1 MEEKAI
7 KNINTKTKDLI
18 LPAVAMRGLVC
29 FPRFVMHFD
38 VAREMSVKAVEAA
51 LKNDRLVFLTAQ
63 KDVYVEEPQEKDLYN
78 IGVVAEIRQ
87 TLKTPDNVMRVLV
100 EGLYRAKIKE
110 TVNENGMFVCT
121 VKKLPDYSREKPDP
135 VDLTAIM
142 RSIKDIFETYGELV
156 PRMPKELINSIMCQ
170 NDPYKLFENIAYN
183 MNLDFQD
190 KQMLLEESNILSK
203 LGMLYANIVHEV
215 EVLEIE
221 KQIHD
226 EVRSNLDKNQRE
238 YYLREQ
244 MRVISSQL
252 GEDDSQ
258 EEAYE
263 YMDRIY
269 EMNLAPEIT
278 EKLIR
283 EADRLLKTSSSSQES
298 FVIRN
303 YLDTVLELP
312 WNTSSKTKTD
322 IKRAARILDKDHYG
336 LKRVKE
342 RILESIAAYAMAPEV
357 SGQIICLSGPPG
369 VGKTSIGKSIA
380 KALGREY
387 VRVSLGGVRDE
398 SDIRGHRKTY
408 VGAMPGRIATAIRQA
423 NTANPLILLD
433 EIDKLGQS
441 IHGDP
446 AAAMLEVLDSEQN
459 SKFRDNYLEVPL
471 DLSKVMFIATAN
483 DLSTVP
489 RPLLDR
495 MEIVE
500 VSSYTDNEKFHIAK
514 EHLIQKELEQNG
526 LKRSQLTISD
536 EAINKIIK
544 YYTKEAGVRSLDRT
558 IAKICRKAAKIIV
571 GKEKK
576 SIKVTSKNITKYLG
590 KEKFRQDEANEKNE
604 IGIVRG
610 LAWTSV
616 GGDTLQIEVN
626 TMPGKGILVLTGNL
640 GDVMKESAQIALSY
654 AKSVAKEYGV
664 DSKFFKEN
672 DIHMHIP
679 EGAVPKDGP
688 SAGITMSTAIVSA
701 IANIPVDR
709 YLAMTGEVTLRGKVL
724 PIGGLKEK
732 LLAAKDAGMKK
743 VLVPV
748 KNKTDVEEFSTEITD
763 RLKIVYVSEM
773 TEVLKQALV
782 K

>member
-1 MEEKAI
+1 MPDEMLNLPVIPLRGLTILPGTTVHFDVSRKQSIAAANEAVTTGEKLFVVTQKDPVVDAPGFDDVYKVGTVVEVKQLNKMPDRIVRVMVEAKERGIIHSYNEENSCIKGDIEIIKEPNEKITQVREIALLRELKDELALYDGINHELTPVGI
-7 KNINTKTKDLI
+7 KNIDNQESLSGTMLQIIMRIRMDFKTKQKYLEANTLLERYEVI
-18 LPAVAMRGLVC
+18 LS
-29 FPRFVMHFD
+29 FFSI
-38 VAREMSVKAVEAA
+38 ENEISQVKA
-51 LKNDRLVFLTAQ
+51 
-63 KDVYVEEPQEKDLYN
+63 
-78 IGVVAEIRQ
+78 EI
-87 TLKTPDNVMRVLV
+87 
-100 EGLYRAKIKE
+100 
-110 TVNENGMFVCT
+110 
-121 VKKLPDYSREKPDP
+121 
-135 VDLTAIM
+135 
-142 RSIKDIFETYGELV
+142 
-156 PRMPKELINSIMCQ
+156 
-170 NDPYKLFENIAYN
+170 
-183 MNLDFQD
+183 
-190 KQMLLEESNILSK
+190 
-203 LGMLYANIVHEV
+203 
-215 EVLEIE
+215 IE
-221 KQIHD
+221 KVKTNI
-226 EVRSNLDKNQRE
+226 DKNQRE
-238 YYLREQ
+238 HILREQ
-244 MRVISSQL
+244 MRVIRDEL
-252 GEDDSQ
+252 GENDATSDIDEMIEKTKKLNADD
-258 EEAYE
+258 
-263 YMDRIY
+263 
-269 EMNLAPEIT
+269 EIK
-278 EKLIR
+278 EKILKEIKR
-283 EADRLLKTSSSSQES
+283 LRMSAGNPADSNVL
-298 FVIRN
+298 RN
-303 YLDTVLELP
+303 YIETMLDMP
-312 WNTSSKTKTD
+312 WNNCTQENQNVED
-322 IKRAARILDKDHYG
+322 AQAILNRDHYG
-336 LKRVKE
+336 LTDVKE
-342 RILESIAAYAMAPEV
+342 RMLEFLSVRVLTKDKGESPIV
-357 SGQIICLSGPPG
+357 CLVGPPG
-369 VGKTSIGKSIA
+369 TGKTSIARSIA
-380 KALGREY
+380 EALNKKY
-387 VRVSLGGVRDE
+387 VRICLGGVTDE
-398 SDIRGHRKTY
+398 SEIRGHRKTY

-500 VSSYTDNEKFHIAK
+500 VSSYKKKKKFHIAK

>member
-1 MEEKAI
+1 MPDEMLNLPVIPLRGLTILPGTTVHFDVSRKQSIAAANEAVTTGEKLFVVTQKDPVVDAPGFDDVYKVGTVVEVKQLNKMPDRIVRVMVEAKERGIIHSYNEENSCIKGDIEIIKEPDEKITQVREIALLRELKDELALYDGINHELTPVGI
-7 KNINTKTKDLI
+7 KNIDNQESLSGTMLQIIMRIRMDFKTKQKYLEANTLLERYEVI
-18 LPAVAMRGLVC
+18 LS
-29 FPRFVMHFD
+29 FFSI
-38 VAREMSVKAVEAA
+38 ENEISQVKA
-51 LKNDRLVFLTAQ
+51 
-63 KDVYVEEPQEKDLYN
+63 
-78 IGVVAEIRQ
+78 EI
-87 TLKTPDNVMRVLV
+87 
-100 EGLYRAKIKE
+100 
-110 TVNENGMFVCT
+110 
-121 VKKLPDYSREKPDP
+121 
-135 VDLTAIM
+135 
-142 RSIKDIFETYGELV
+142 
-156 PRMPKELINSIMCQ
+156 
-170 NDPYKLFENIAYN
+170 
-183 MNLDFQD
+183 
-190 KQMLLEESNILSK
+190 
-203 LGMLYANIVHEV
+203 
-215 EVLEIE
+215 IE
-221 KQIHD
+221 KVKTNI
-226 EVRSNLDKNQRE
+226 DKNQRE
-238 YYLREQ
+238 HILREQ
-244 MRVISSQL
+244 MRVIRDEL
-252 GEDDSQ
+252 GENDATSDIDEMIEKTKKLNADD
-258 EEAYE
+258 
-263 YMDRIY
+263 
-269 EMNLAPEIT
+269 EIK
-278 EKLIR
+278 EKILKEIKR
-283 EADRLLKTSSSSQES
+283 LRMSAGNPADSNVL
-298 FVIRN
+298 RN
-303 YLDTVLELP
+303 YIETMLDMP
-312 WNTSSKTKTD
+312 WNNCTEENQNVEDAEK
-322 IKRAARILDKDHYG
+322 ILNRDHYG
-336 LKRVKE
+336 LTDVKE
-342 RILESIAAYAMAPEV
+342 RMLEFLSVRVLTKDKGESPIV
-357 SGQIICLSGPPG
+357 CLVGPPG
-369 VGKTSIGKSIA
+369 TGKTSIARSIA
-380 KALGREY
+380 EALNKKY
-387 VRVSLGGVRDE
+387 VRICLGGVTDE
-398 SDIRGHRKTY
+398 SEIRGHRKTY

-732 LLAAKDAGMKK
+732 LLAEKDAGMKK

>member
-1 MEEKAI
+1 MPDEMLNLPVIPLRGLTILPGTTVHFDVSRKQSIAAANEAVTTGEKLFVVTQKDPVVDAPGFDDVYKVGTVVEVKQLNKMPDRIVRVMVEAKERGIIHSYNEENSCIKGDIEINKEPNEKITQVREIALLRELKDELALYDGINHELTPVGI
-7 KNINTKTKDLI
+7 KNIDNQESLSGTMLQIIMRIRMDFKTKQKYLEANTLLERYEVI
-18 LPAVAMRGLVC
+18 LS
-29 FPRFVMHFD
+29 FFSI
-38 VAREMSVKAVEAA
+38 ENEISQVKA
-51 LKNDRLVFLTAQ
+51 
-63 KDVYVEEPQEKDLYN
+63 
-78 IGVVAEIRQ
+78 EI
-87 TLKTPDNVMRVLV
+87 
-100 EGLYRAKIKE
+100 
-110 TVNENGMFVCT
+110 
-121 VKKLPDYSREKPDP
+121 
-135 VDLTAIM
+135 
-142 RSIKDIFETYGELV
+142 
-156 PRMPKELINSIMCQ
+156 
-170 NDPYKLFENIAYN
+170 
-183 MNLDFQD
+183 
-190 KQMLLEESNILSK
+190 
-203 LGMLYANIVHEV
+203 
-215 EVLEIE
+215 IE
-221 KQIHD
+221 KVKTNI
-226 EVRSNLDKNQRE
+226 DKNQRE
-238 YYLREQ
+238 HILREQ
-244 MRVISSQL
+244 MRVIRDEL
-252 GEDDSQ
+252 GENDATSDIDEMIEKTKKLNADD
-258 EEAYE
+258 
-263 YMDRIY
+263 
-269 EMNLAPEIT
+269 EIK
-278 EKLIR
+278 EKILKEIKR
-283 EADRLLKTSSSSQES
+283 LRMSAGNPADSNVL
-298 FVIRN
+298 RN
-303 YLDTVLELP
+303 YIETMLDMP
-312 WNTSSKTKTD
+312 WNNCTQENQNVED
-322 IKRAARILDKDHYG
+322 AQAILNRDHYG
-336 LKRVKE
+336 LTDVKE
-342 RILESIAAYAMAPEV
+342 RMLEFLSVRVLTKDKGESPIV
-357 SGQIICLSGPPG
+357 CLVGPPG
-369 VGKTSIGKSIA
+369 TGKTSIARSIA
-380 KALGREY
+380 EALNKKY
-387 VRVSLGGVRDE
+387 VRICLGGVTDE
-398 SDIRGHRKTY
+398 SEIRGHRKTY

>member
-1 MEEKAI
+1 MPDEMLNLPVIPLRGLTILPGTTVHFDVSRKQSIAAANEAVTTGEKLFVVTQKDPVVDAPGFDDVYKVGTVVEVKQLNKMPDRIVRVMVEAKERGIIHSYNEENSCIKGDIEIIKEPDEKITQVREIALLRELKDELALYDGINHELTPVGI
-7 KNINTKTKDLI
+7 KNIDNQESLSGTMLQIIMRIRMDFKTKQKYLEANTLLERYEVI
-18 LPAVAMRGLVC
+18 LS
-29 FPRFVMHFD
+29 FFSI
-38 VAREMSVKAVEAA
+38 ENEISQVKA
-51 LKNDRLVFLTAQ
+51 
-63 KDVYVEEPQEKDLYN
+63 
-78 IGVVAEIRQ
+78 EI
-87 TLKTPDNVMRVLV
+87 
-100 EGLYRAKIKE
+100 
-110 TVNENGMFVCT
+110 
-121 VKKLPDYSREKPDP
+121 
-135 VDLTAIM
+135 
-142 RSIKDIFETYGELV
+142 
-156 PRMPKELINSIMCQ
+156 
-170 NDPYKLFENIAYN
+170 
-183 MNLDFQD
+183 
-190 KQMLLEESNILSK
+190 
-203 LGMLYANIVHEV
+203 
-215 EVLEIE
+215 IE
-221 KQIHD
+221 KVKTNI
-226 EVRSNLDKNQRE
+226 DKNQRE
-238 YYLREQ
+238 HILREQ
-244 MRVISSQL
+244 MRVIRDEL
-252 GEDDSQ
+252 GENDDMS
-258 EEAYE
+258 
-263 YMDRIY
+263 DID
-269 EMNLAPEIT
+269 EMIEKTKKLNADDEIK
-278 EKLIR
+278 EKILKEIKR
-283 EADRLLKTSSSSQES
+283 LRMSAGNPADSNVL
-298 FVIRN
+298 RN
-303 YLDTVLELP
+303 YIETMLDMP
-312 WNTSSKTKTD
+312 WNNCTEENQNVED
-322 IKRAARILDKDHYG
+322 AQAILNRDHYG
-336 LKRVKE
+336 LTDVKE
-342 RILESIAAYAMAPEV
+342 RMLEFLSVRVLTKDKGKSPIV
-357 SGQIICLSGPPG
+357 CLVGPPG
-369 VGKTSIGKSIA
+369 TGKTSIARSIA
-380 KALGREY
+380 EALNKKY
-387 VRVSLGGVRDE
+387 VRICLGGVTDE
-398 SDIRGHRKTY
+398 SEIRGHRKTY

-654 AKSVAKEYGV
+654 AKSVSKEYGV

>member
-1 MEEKAI
+1 MPDEMLNLPVIPLRGLTILPGTTVHFDVSRKQSIAAANEAVTTGEKLFVVTQKDPVVDAPGFDDVYKVGTVVEVKQLNKMPDRIVRVMVEAKERGIIHSYNEENSCIKGDIEIIKEPDEKITQVREIALLRALKDELALYDGINHELTPVGI
-7 KNINTKTKDLI
+7 KNIDNQESLSGTMLQIIMRIRMDFKTKQKYLEANTLLERYEVI
-18 LPAVAMRGLVC
+18 LS
-29 FPRFVMHFD
+29 FFSI
-38 VAREMSVKAVEAA
+38 ENEISQVKA
-51 LKNDRLVFLTAQ
+51 
-63 KDVYVEEPQEKDLYN
+63 
-78 IGVVAEIRQ
+78 EI
-87 TLKTPDNVMRVLV
+87 
-100 EGLYRAKIKE
+100 
-110 TVNENGMFVCT
+110 
-121 VKKLPDYSREKPDP
+121 
-135 VDLTAIM
+135 
-142 RSIKDIFETYGELV
+142 
-156 PRMPKELINSIMCQ
+156 
-170 NDPYKLFENIAYN
+170 
-183 MNLDFQD
+183 
-190 KQMLLEESNILSK
+190 
-203 LGMLYANIVHEV
+203 
-215 EVLEIE
+215 IE
-221 KQIHD
+221 KVKTNI
-226 EVRSNLDKNQRE
+226 DKNQRE
-238 YYLREQ
+238 HILREQ
-244 MRVISSQL
+244 MRVIRDEL
-252 GEDDSQ
+252 GENDDMS
-258 EEAYE
+258 
-263 YMDRIY
+263 DID
-269 EMNLAPEIT
+269 EMIEKTKKLNADDEIK
-278 EKLIR
+278 EKILKEIKR
-283 EADRLLKTSSSSQES
+283 LRMSAGNPADSNVL
-298 FVIRN
+298 RN
-303 YLDTVLELP
+303 YIETMLDMP
-312 WNTSSKTKTD
+312 WNNCTEENQNVED
-322 IKRAARILDKDHYG
+322 AQAILNRDHYG
-336 LKRVKE
+336 LTDVKE
-342 RILESIAAYAMAPEV
+342 RMLEFLSVRVLTKDKGKSPIV
-357 SGQIICLSGPPG
+357 CLVGPPG
-369 VGKTSIGKSIA
+369 TGKTSIARSIA
-380 KALGREY
+380 EALNKKY
-387 VRVSLGGVRDE
+387 VRICLGGVTDE
-398 SDIRGHRKTY
+398 SEIRGHRKTY

-471 DLSKVMFIATAN
+471 DLSKVIFIATAN

>member
-1 MEEKAI
+1 MPDEMLNLPVIPLRGLTILPGTTVHFDVSRKQSIAAANEAVTTGEKLFVVTQKDPVVDAPGFDDVYKVGTVVEVKQLNKMPDRIVRVMVEAKERGIIHSYNEENSCIKGDIEIIKEPDEKITQVREIALLRELKDELALYDGINHELTPVGI
-7 KNINTKTKDLI
+7 KNIDNQESLSGTMLQIIMRIRMDFKTKQKYLEANTLLERYEVI
-18 LPAVAMRGLVC
+18 LS
-29 FPRFVMHFD
+29 FFSI
-38 VAREMSVKAVEAA
+38 ENEISQVKA
-51 LKNDRLVFLTAQ
+51 
-63 KDVYVEEPQEKDLYN
+63 
-78 IGVVAEIRQ
+78 EI
-87 TLKTPDNVMRVLV
+87 
-100 EGLYRAKIKE
+100 
-110 TVNENGMFVCT
+110 
-121 VKKLPDYSREKPDP
+121 
-135 VDLTAIM
+135 
-142 RSIKDIFETYGELV
+142 
-156 PRMPKELINSIMCQ
+156 
-170 NDPYKLFENIAYN
+170 
-183 MNLDFQD
+183 
-190 KQMLLEESNILSK
+190 
-203 LGMLYANIVHEV
+203 
-215 EVLEIE
+215 IE
-221 KQIHD
+221 KVKTNI
-226 EVRSNLDKNQRE
+226 DKNQRE
-238 YYLREQ
+238 HILREQ
-244 MRVISSQL
+244 MRVIRDEL
-252 GEDDSQ
+252 GENDATSDIDEMIEKTKKLNADD
-258 EEAYE
+258 
-263 YMDRIY
+263 
-269 EMNLAPEIT
+269 EIK
-278 EKLIR
+278 EKILKEIKR
-283 EADRLLKTSSSSQES
+283 LRMSAGNPADSNVL
-298 FVIRN
+298 RN
-303 YLDTVLELP
+303 YIETMLDMP
-312 WNTSSKTKTD
+312 WNNCTQENQNVVDAEK
-322 IKRAARILDKDHYG
+322 ILNRDHYG
-336 LKRVKE
+336 LTDVKE
-342 RILESIAAYAMAPEV
+342 RMLEFLSVRVLTKDKGESPIV
-357 SGQIICLSGPPG
+357 CLVGPPG
-369 VGKTSIGKSIA
+369 TGKTSIARSIA
-380 KALGREY
+380 EALNKKY
-387 VRVSLGGVRDE
+387 VRICLGGVTDE
-398 SDIRGHRKTY
+398 SEIRGHRKTY

-590 KEKFRQDEANEKNE
+590 KEKFRQDEANERNE

-709 YLAMTGEVTLRGKVL
+709 FLAMTGEVTLRGKVL

>member
-1 MEEKAI
+1 MPDEMLNLPVIPLRGLTILPGTTVHFDVSRKQSIAAANEAVTTGEKLFVVTQKDPVVDAPGFDDVYKVGTVVEVKQLNKMPDRIVRVMVEAKERGIIHSYNEENSCIKGDIEIIKEPDEKITQVREIALLRELKDELALYDGINHELTPVGI
-7 KNINTKTKDLI
+7 KNIDNQESLSGTMLQIIMRIRMDFKTKQKYLEANTLLERYEVI
-18 LPAVAMRGLVC
+18 LS
-29 FPRFVMHFD
+29 FFSI
-38 VAREMSVKAVEAA
+38 ENEISQVKA
-51 LKNDRLVFLTAQ
+51 
-63 KDVYVEEPQEKDLYN
+63 
-78 IGVVAEIRQ
+78 EI
-87 TLKTPDNVMRVLV
+87 
-100 EGLYRAKIKE
+100 
-110 TVNENGMFVCT
+110 
-121 VKKLPDYSREKPDP
+121 
-135 VDLTAIM
+135 
-142 RSIKDIFETYGELV
+142 
-156 PRMPKELINSIMCQ
+156 
-170 NDPYKLFENIAYN
+170 
-183 MNLDFQD
+183 
-190 KQMLLEESNILSK
+190 
-203 LGMLYANIVHEV
+203 
-215 EVLEIE
+215 IE
-221 KQIHD
+221 KVKTNI
-226 EVRSNLDKNQRE
+226 DKNQRE
-238 YYLREQ
+238 HILREQ
-244 MRVISSQL
+244 MRVIRDEL
-252 GEDDSQ
+252 GENDATSDIDEMIEKTKKLNADD
-258 EEAYE
+258 
-263 YMDRIY
+263 
-269 EMNLAPEIT
+269 EIK
-278 EKLIR
+278 EKILKEIKR
-283 EADRLLKTSSSSQES
+283 LRMSAGNPADSNVL
-298 FVIRN
+298 RN
-303 YLDTVLELP
+303 YIETMLDMP
-312 WNTSSKTKTD
+312 WNNCTQENQNVVDAEK
-322 IKRAARILDKDHYG
+322 ILNRDHYG
-336 LKRVKE
+336 LTDVKE
-342 RILESIAAYAMAPEV
+342 RMLEFLSVRVLTKDKGESPIV
-357 SGQIICLSGPPG
+357 CLVGPPG
-369 VGKTSIGKSIA
+369 TGKTSIARSIA
-380 KALGREY
+380 EALNKKY
-387 VRVSLGGVRDE
+387 VRICLGGVTDE
-398 SDIRGHRKTY
+398 SEIRGHRKTY

-590 KEKFRQDEANEKNE
+590 KEKFRQDEANERNE

-664 DSKFFKEN
+664 DSKFFKDN

>member
-1 MEEKAI
+1 MPDEMLNLPVIPLRGLTILPGTTVHFDVSRKQSIAAANEAVTTGEKLFVVTQKDPVVDAPGFDDVYKVGTVVEVKQLNKMPDRIVRVMVEAKERGIIHSYNEEKSCIKGDIEIIKEPDEKITQVREIALLRELKDELALYDGINHELTPVGI
-7 KNINTKTKDLI
+7 KNIDNQESLSGTMLQIIMRIRMDFKTKQKYLEANTLLERYEVI
-18 LPAVAMRGLVC
+18 LS
-29 FPRFVMHFD
+29 FFSI
-38 VAREMSVKAVEAA
+38 ENEISQVKA
-51 LKNDRLVFLTAQ
+51 
-63 KDVYVEEPQEKDLYN
+63 
-78 IGVVAEIRQ
+78 EI
-87 TLKTPDNVMRVLV
+87 
-100 EGLYRAKIKE
+100 
-110 TVNENGMFVCT
+110 
-121 VKKLPDYSREKPDP
+121 
-135 VDLTAIM
+135 
-142 RSIKDIFETYGELV
+142 
-156 PRMPKELINSIMCQ
+156 
-170 NDPYKLFENIAYN
+170 
-183 MNLDFQD
+183 
-190 KQMLLEESNILSK
+190 
-203 LGMLYANIVHEV
+203 
-215 EVLEIE
+215 IE
-221 KQIHD
+221 KVKTNI
-226 EVRSNLDKNQRE
+226 DKNQRE
-238 YYLREQ
+238 HILREQ
-244 MRVISSQL
+244 MRVIRDEL
-252 GEDDSQ
+252 GENDATSDIDEMIEKTKKLNADD
-258 EEAYE
+258 
-263 YMDRIY
+263 
-269 EMNLAPEIT
+269 EIK
-278 EKLIR
+278 EKILKEIKR
-283 EADRLLKTSSSSQES
+283 LRMSAGNPADSNVL
-298 FVIRN
+298 RN
-303 YLDTVLELP
+303 YIETMLDMP
-312 WNTSSKTKTD
+312 WNNCTEENQNVEDAEK
-322 IKRAARILDKDHYG
+322 ILNRDHYG
-336 LKRVKE
+336 LTDVKE
-342 RILESIAAYAMAPEV
+342 RMLEFLSVRVLTKDKGESPIV
-357 SGQIICLSGPPG
+357 CLVGSPG
-369 VGKTSIGKSIA
+369 TGKTSIARSIA
-380 KALGREY
+380 EALNKKY
-387 VRVSLGGVRDE
+387 VRICLGGVTDE
-398 SDIRGHRKTY
+398 SEIRGHRKTY

-654 AKSVAKEYGV
+654 AKSVAEEYGV
-664 DSKFFKEN
+664 ESKFFKEN

>member
-1 MEEKAI
+1 MPDEMLNLPVIPLRGLTILPGTTVHFDVSRKQSIAAANEAVTTGEKLFVVTQKDPVVDALGFDDVYKVGTVVEVKQLNKMPDRIVRVMVEAKERGIIHSYNEENSCIKGDIEIIKEPDEKITQVREIALLRELKDELALYDGINHELTPVGI
-7 KNINTKTKDLI
+7 KNIDNQESLSGTMLQIIMRIRMDFKTKQKYLEANTLLERYEVI
-18 LPAVAMRGLVC
+18 LS
-29 FPRFVMHFD
+29 FFSI
-38 VAREMSVKAVEAA
+38 ENEISQVKA
-51 LKNDRLVFLTAQ
+51 
-63 KDVYVEEPQEKDLYN
+63 
-78 IGVVAEIRQ
+78 EI
-87 TLKTPDNVMRVLV
+87 
-100 EGLYRAKIKE
+100 
-110 TVNENGMFVCT
+110 
-121 VKKLPDYSREKPDP
+121 
-135 VDLTAIM
+135 
-142 RSIKDIFETYGELV
+142 
-156 PRMPKELINSIMCQ
+156 
-170 NDPYKLFENIAYN
+170 
-183 MNLDFQD
+183 
-190 KQMLLEESNILSK
+190 
-203 LGMLYANIVHEV
+203 
-215 EVLEIE
+215 IE
-221 KQIHD
+221 KVKTNI
-226 EVRSNLDKNQRE
+226 DKNQRE
-238 YYLREQ
+238 HILREQ
-244 MRVISSQL
+244 MRVIRDEL
-252 GEDDSQ
+252 GENDATSDIDEMIEKTKKLNADD
-258 EEAYE
+258 
-263 YMDRIY
+263 
-269 EMNLAPEIT
+269 EIK
-278 EKLIR
+278 EKILKEIKR
-283 EADRLLKTSSSSQES
+283 LRMSAGNPADSNVL
-298 FVIRN
+298 RN
-303 YLDTVLELP
+303 YIETMLDMP
-312 WNTSSKTKTD
+312 WNNCTEENQNVEDAEK
-322 IKRAARILDKDHYG
+322 ILNRDHYG
-336 LKRVKE
+336 LTDVKE
-342 RILESIAAYAMAPEV
+342 RMLEFLSVRVLTKDKGESPIV
-357 SGQIICLSGPPG
+357 CLVGPPG
-369 VGKTSIGKSIA
+369 TGKTSIARSIA
-380 KALGREY
+380 EALNKKY
-387 VRVSLGGVRDE
+387 VRICLGGVTDE
-398 SDIRGHRKTY
+398 SEIRGHRKTY

>member
-1 MEEKAI
+1 MPDEMLNLPVIPLRGLTILPGTTVHFDVSRKQSIAAANEAVTTGEKLFVVTQKDPVVDAPGFDDVYKVGTVVEVKQLNKMPDRIVRVMVEAKERGIIHSYNEENSCIKGDIEIIKEPNEKIIQVREIALLRELKDELALYDGINHELTPVGI
-7 KNINTKTKDLI
+7 KNIDNQESLSGTMLQIIMRIRMDFKTKQKYLEANTLLERYEVI
-18 LPAVAMRGLVC
+18 LS
-29 FPRFVMHFD
+29 FFSI
-38 VAREMSVKAVEAA
+38 ENEISQVKA
-51 LKNDRLVFLTAQ
+51 
-63 KDVYVEEPQEKDLYN
+63 
-78 IGVVAEIRQ
+78 EI
-87 TLKTPDNVMRVLV
+87 
-100 EGLYRAKIKE
+100 
-110 TVNENGMFVCT
+110 
-121 VKKLPDYSREKPDP
+121 
-135 VDLTAIM
+135 
-142 RSIKDIFETYGELV
+142 
-156 PRMPKELINSIMCQ
+156 
-170 NDPYKLFENIAYN
+170 
-183 MNLDFQD
+183 
-190 KQMLLEESNILSK
+190 
-203 LGMLYANIVHEV
+203 
-215 EVLEIE
+215 IE
-221 KQIHD
+221 KVKTNI
-226 EVRSNLDKNQRE
+226 DKNQRE
-238 YYLREQ
+238 HILREQ
-244 MRVISSQL
+244 MRVIRDEL
-252 GEDDSQ
+252 GENDATSDIDEMIEKTKKLNADD
-258 EEAYE
+258 
-263 YMDRIY
+263 
-269 EMNLAPEIT
+269 EIK
-278 EKLIR
+278 EKILKEIKR
-283 EADRLLKTSSSSQES
+283 LRMSAGNPADSNVL
-298 FVIRN
+298 RN
-303 YLDTVLELP
+303 YIETMLDMP
-312 WNTSSKTKTD
+312 WNNCTQENQNVEDAEK
-322 IKRAARILDKDHYG
+322 ILNRDHYG
-336 LKRVKE
+336 LTDVKE
-342 RILESIAAYAMAPEV
+342 RMLEFLSVRVLTKDKGESPIV
-357 SGQIICLSGPPG
+357 CLVGPPG
-369 VGKTSIGKSIA
+369 TGKTSIARSIA
-380 KALGREY
+380 EALNKKY
-387 VRVSLGGVRDE
+387 VRICLGGVTDE
-398 SDIRGHRKTY
+398 SEIRGHRKTY

>member
-1 MEEKAI
+1 MPDEMLNLPVIPLRGLTILPGTTVHFDVSRKQSIAAANEAVTTGEKLFVVTQKDPVVDAPGFDDVYKVGTVVEVKQLNKMPDRIVRVMVEAKERGIIHSYNEENSCIKGDIEIIKEPDEKITQVREIALLRELKDELALYDGINHELTPVGI
-7 KNINTKTKDLI
+7 KNIDNQESLSGTMLQIIMRIRMDFKTKQKYLEANTLLERYEVI
-18 LPAVAMRGLVC
+18 LS
-29 FPRFVMHFD
+29 FFSI
-38 VAREMSVKAVEAA
+38 ENEISQVKA
-51 LKNDRLVFLTAQ
+51 
-63 KDVYVEEPQEKDLYN
+63 
-78 IGVVAEIRQ
+78 EI
-87 TLKTPDNVMRVLV
+87 
-100 EGLYRAKIKE
+100 
-110 TVNENGMFVCT
+110 
-121 VKKLPDYSREKPDP
+121 
-135 VDLTAIM
+135 
-142 RSIKDIFETYGELV
+142 
-156 PRMPKELINSIMCQ
+156 
-170 NDPYKLFENIAYN
+170 
-183 MNLDFQD
+183 
-190 KQMLLEESNILSK
+190 
-203 LGMLYANIVHEV
+203 
-215 EVLEIE
+215 IE
-221 KQIHD
+221 KVKTNI
-226 EVRSNLDKNQRE
+226 DKNQRE
-238 YYLREQ
+238 HILREQ
-244 MRVISSQL
+244 MRVIRDEL
-252 GEDDSQ
+252 GENDATSDIDEMIEKTKKLNADD
-258 EEAYE
+258 
-263 YMDRIY
+263 
-269 EMNLAPEIT
+269 EIK
-278 EKLIR
+278 EKILKEIKR
-283 EADRLLKTSSSSQES
+283 LRMSAGNPADSNVL
-298 FVIRN
+298 RN
-303 YLDTVLELP
+303 YIETMLDMP
-312 WNTSSKTKTD
+312 WNNCTEENQKD
-322 IKRAARILDKDHYG
+322 EDAQAILNRDHYG
-336 LKRVKE
+336 LTDVKE
-342 RILESIAAYAMAPEV
+342 RMLEFLSVRVLTKDKGESPIV
-357 SGQIICLSGPPG
+357 CLVGPPG
-369 VGKTSIGKSIA
+369 TGKTSIARSIA
-380 KALGREY
+380 EALNKKY
-387 VRVSLGGVRDE
+387 VRICLGGVTDE
-398 SDIRGHRKTY
+398 SEIRGHRKTY

>member
-1 MEEKAI
+1 MPDEMLNLPVIPLRGLTILPGTTVHFDVSRKQSIAAANEAVTTDEKLFVVTQKDPVVDTPGFDDIYKVGTVVEVKQLNKMPDRIVRVMVEAKERGIIHSYKEENSYIKGDIEIIDEPDEKITQVREIALLRELKDELALYDGINHELTPVGI
-7 KNINTKTKDLI
+7 KNIDNQESLSGAMLQIIMRIRMDFKNKQKYLEADTLLERYKVI
-18 LPAVAMRGLVC
+18 LSFLRI
-29 FPRFVMHFD
+29 
-38 VAREMSVKAVEAA
+38 ENEISQVKAEII
-51 LKNDRLVFLTAQ
+51 
-63 KDVYVEEPQEKDLYN
+63 EK
-78 IGVVAEIRQ
+78 
-87 TLKTPDNVMRVLV
+87 
-100 EGLYRAKIKE
+100 
-110 TVNENGMFVCT
+110 
-121 VKKLPDYSREKPDP
+121 VK
-135 VDLTAIM
+135 
-142 RSIKDIFETYGELV
+142 
-156 PRMPKELINSIMCQ
+156 
-170 NDPYKLFENIAYN
+170 
-183 MNLDFQD
+183 
-190 KQMLLEESNILSK
+190 
-203 LGMLYANIVHEV
+203 ANI
-215 EVLEIE
+215 
-221 KQIHD
+221 
-226 EVRSNLDKNQRE
+226 DKNQRE
-238 YYLREQ
+238 HILREQ
-244 MRVISSQL
+244 MKVIRDEL
-252 GEDDSQ
+252 GENDALSDIDEMVEKTKKLNADD
-258 EEAYE
+258 
-263 YMDRIY
+263 
-269 EMNLAPEIT
+269 EIKNKILK
-278 EKLIR
+278 EIKRLR
-283 EADRLLKTSSSSQES
+283 MSAGNPADSNVL
-298 FVIRN
+298 RN
-303 YLDTVLELP
+303 YIETMLDMP
-312 WNTSSKTKTD
+312 WNNSTQENQNVED
-322 IKRAARILDKDHYG
+322 AERILNRDHYG
-336 LKRVKE
+336 LADVKE
-342 RILESIAAYAMAPEV
+342 RMLEFLSVRVLTKDKGESPIV
-357 SGQIICLSGPPG
+357 CLVGPPG
-369 VGKTSIGKSIA
+369 TGKTSIARSIA
-380 KALGREY
+380 EALNKKYIRIC
-387 VRVSLGGVRDE
+387 LGGVTDE
-398 SDIRGHRKTY
+398 SEIRGHRKTY

-423 NTANPLILLD
+423 KTANPLILLD

-526 LKRSQLTISD
+526 LKKSQLTISD

-626 TMPGKGILVLTGNL
+626 TMPGKGTLVLTGNL

-654 AKSVAKEYGV
+654 AKSVAEEYGV
-664 DSKFFKEN
+664 ESKFFKEN

-701 IANIPVDR
+701 MANVPVDR

-748 KNKTDVEEFSTEITD
+748 KNKSDVEDFSNEITEG
-763 RLKIVYVSEM
+763 LKIIYVSEM
-773 TEVLKQALV
+773 TEVLEQALV

>member
-1 MEEKAI
+1 MPDEMLNLPVIPLRGLTILPGTTVHFDVSRKQSIAAANEAVTTGEKLFVVTQKDPVVDAPGFDDVYKVGTVVEVKQLNKMPDRIVRVMVEAKERGIIHSYNEENSCIKGDIEIIKEPDEKITQVREIALLRELKDELALYDGINHELTPVGI
-7 KNINTKTKDLI
+7 KNIDNQESLSGTMLQIIMRIRMDFKTKQKYLEANTLLERYEVI
-18 LPAVAMRGLVC
+18 LS
-29 FPRFVMHFD
+29 FFSI
-38 VAREMSVKAVEAA
+38 ENEISQVKA
-51 LKNDRLVFLTAQ
+51 
-63 KDVYVEEPQEKDLYN
+63 
-78 IGVVAEIRQ
+78 EI
-87 TLKTPDNVMRVLV
+87 
-100 EGLYRAKIKE
+100 
-110 TVNENGMFVCT
+110 
-121 VKKLPDYSREKPDP
+121 
-135 VDLTAIM
+135 
-142 RSIKDIFETYGELV
+142 
-156 PRMPKELINSIMCQ
+156 
-170 NDPYKLFENIAYN
+170 
-183 MNLDFQD
+183 
-190 KQMLLEESNILSK
+190 
-203 LGMLYANIVHEV
+203 
-215 EVLEIE
+215 IE
-221 KQIHD
+221 KVKTNI
-226 EVRSNLDKNQRE
+226 DKNQRE
-238 YYLREQ
+238 HILREQ
-244 MRVISSQL
+244 MRVIRDEL
-252 GEDDSQ
+252 GENDATSDIDEMIEKTKKLNADD
-258 EEAYE
+258 
-263 YMDRIY
+263 
-269 EMNLAPEIT
+269 EIK
-278 EKLIR
+278 EKILKEIKR
-283 EADRLLKTSSSSQES
+283 LRMSAGNPADSNVL
-298 FVIRN
+298 RN
-303 YLDTVLELP
+303 YIETMLDMP
-312 WNTSSKTKTD
+312 WNNCTEENQNVEDAEK
-322 IKRAARILDKDHYG
+322 ILNRDHYG
-336 LKRVKE
+336 LTDVKE
-342 RILESIAAYAMAPEV
+342 RMLEFLSVRVLTKDKGESPIV
-357 SGQIICLSGPPG
+357 CLVGPPG
-369 VGKTSIGKSIA
+369 TGKTSIARSIA
-380 KALGREY
+380 EALNKKY
-387 VRVSLGGVRDE
+387 VRICLGGVTDE
-398 SDIRGHRKTY
+398 SEIRGHRKTY

-626 TMPGKGILVLTGNL
+626 TRPGKGILVLTGNL

>member
-1 MEEKAI
+1 MPDEMLNLPVIPLRGLTILPGTTVHFDVSRKQSIAAANEAVTTGEKLFVVTQKDPVVDAPGFDDVYKVGTVVEVKQLNKMPDRIVRVMVEAKERGIIHSYNEENSCIKGDIEIIKEQNEKITQVREIALLRELKDELALYDGINHELTPVGI
-7 KNINTKTKDLI
+7 KNIDNQESLSGTMLQIIMRIRMDFKTKQKYLEANTLLERYEVI
-18 LPAVAMRGLVC
+18 LS
-29 FPRFVMHFD
+29 FFSI
-38 VAREMSVKAVEAA
+38 ENEISQVKA
-51 LKNDRLVFLTAQ
+51 
-63 KDVYVEEPQEKDLYN
+63 
-78 IGVVAEIRQ
+78 EI
-87 TLKTPDNVMRVLV
+87 
-100 EGLYRAKIKE
+100 
-110 TVNENGMFVCT
+110 
-121 VKKLPDYSREKPDP
+121 
-135 VDLTAIM
+135 
-142 RSIKDIFETYGELV
+142 
-156 PRMPKELINSIMCQ
+156 
-170 NDPYKLFENIAYN
+170 
-183 MNLDFQD
+183 
-190 KQMLLEESNILSK
+190 
-203 LGMLYANIVHEV
+203 
-215 EVLEIE
+215 IE
-221 KQIHD
+221 KVKTNI
-226 EVRSNLDKNQRE
+226 DKNQRE
-238 YYLREQ
+238 HILREQ
-244 MRVISSQL
+244 MRVIRDEL
-252 GEDDSQ
+252 GENDATSDIDEMIEKTKKLNADD
-258 EEAYE
+258 
-263 YMDRIY
+263 
-269 EMNLAPEIT
+269 EIK
-278 EKLIR
+278 EKILKEIKR
-283 EADRLLKTSSSSQES
+283 LRMSAGNPADSNVL
-298 FVIRN
+298 RN
-303 YLDTVLELP
+303 YIETMLDMP
-312 WNTSSKTKTD
+312 WNNCTQENQKVED
-322 IKRAARILDKDHYG
+322 AQAILNRDHYG
-336 LKRVKE
+336 LTDVKE
-342 RILESIAAYAMAPEV
+342 RMLEFLSVRVLTKDKGESPIV
-357 SGQIICLSGPPG
+357 CLVGPPG
-369 VGKTSIGKSIA
+369 TGKTSIARSIA
-380 KALGREY
+380 EALNKKY
-387 VRVSLGGVRDE
+387 VRICLGGVTDE
-398 SDIRGHRKTY
+398 SEIRGHRKTY

>member
-1 MEEKAI
+1 MPDEMLNLPVIPLRGLTILPGTTVHFDVSRKQSIAAANEAVTTGEKLFVVTQKDPVVDAPGFDDVYKVGTVVEVKQLNKMPDRIVRVMVEAKERGIIHSYNEENSCIKGDIEIIKEPDEKITQVREIALLRELKDELALYDGINHELTPVGI
-7 KNINTKTKDLI
+7 KNIDNQESLSGTMLQIIMRIRMDFKTKQKYLEANTLLERYEVI
-18 LPAVAMRGLVC
+18 LS
-29 FPRFVMHFD
+29 FFSI
-38 VAREMSVKAVEAA
+38 ENEISQVKA
-51 LKNDRLVFLTAQ
+51 
-63 KDVYVEEPQEKDLYN
+63 
-78 IGVVAEIRQ
+78 EI
-87 TLKTPDNVMRVLV
+87 
-100 EGLYRAKIKE
+100 
-110 TVNENGMFVCT
+110 
-121 VKKLPDYSREKPDP
+121 
-135 VDLTAIM
+135 
-142 RSIKDIFETYGELV
+142 
-156 PRMPKELINSIMCQ
+156 
-170 NDPYKLFENIAYN
+170 
-183 MNLDFQD
+183 
-190 KQMLLEESNILSK
+190 
-203 LGMLYANIVHEV
+203 
-215 EVLEIE
+215 IE
-221 KQIHD
+221 KVKTNI
-226 EVRSNLDKNQRE
+226 DKNQRE
-238 YYLREQ
+238 HILREQ
-244 MRVISSQL
+244 MRVIRDEL
-252 GEDDSQ
+252 GENDATSDIDEMIEKTKKLNADD
-258 EEAYE
+258 
-263 YMDRIY
+263 
-269 EMNLAPEIT
+269 EIK
-278 EKLIR
+278 EKILKEIKGLR
-283 EADRLLKTSSSSQES
+283 MSAGNPADSNVL
-298 FVIRN
+298 RN
-303 YLDTVLELP
+303 YIETMLDMP
-312 WNTSSKTKTD
+312 WNNCTEENQKVED
-322 IKRAARILDKDHYG
+322 AQAILNRDHYG
-336 LKRVKE
+336 LTDVKE
-342 RILESIAAYAMAPEV
+342 RMLEFLSVRVLTKDKGESPIV
-357 SGQIICLSGPPG
+357 CLVGPPG
-369 VGKTSIGKSIA
+369 TGKTSIARSIA
-380 KALGREY
+380 EALNKKY
-387 VRVSLGGVRDE
+387 VRICLGGVTDE
-398 SDIRGHRKTY
+398 SEIRGHRKTY

-433 EIDKLGQS
+433 EIGKLGQS

>member
-1 MEEKAI
+1 MPDEMLNLPVIPLRGLTILPGTTVHFDVSRKQSIAAANEAVTTGEKLFVVTQKDPVVDAPGFDDVYKVGTVVEVKQLNKMPDRIVRVMVEAKERGIIHSYNEENSCIKGDIEIIKEPDEKITQVREIALLRELKDELALYDGINHELTPVGI
-7 KNINTKTKDLI
+7 KNIDNQESLSGTMLQIIMRIRMDFKTKQKYLEANTLLERYEVI
-18 LPAVAMRGLVC
+18 LS
-29 FPRFVMHFD
+29 FFSI
-38 VAREMSVKAVEAA
+38 ENEISQVKA
-51 LKNDRLVFLTAQ
+51 
-63 KDVYVEEPQEKDLYN
+63 
-78 IGVVAEIRQ
+78 EI
-87 TLKTPDNVMRVLV
+87 
-100 EGLYRAKIKE
+100 
-110 TVNENGMFVCT
+110 
-121 VKKLPDYSREKPDP
+121 
-135 VDLTAIM
+135 
-142 RSIKDIFETYGELV
+142 
-156 PRMPKELINSIMCQ
+156 
-170 NDPYKLFENIAYN
+170 
-183 MNLDFQD
+183 
-190 KQMLLEESNILSK
+190 
-203 LGMLYANIVHEV
+203 
-215 EVLEIE
+215 IE
-221 KQIHD
+221 KVKTNI
-226 EVRSNLDKNQRE
+226 DKNQRE
-238 YYLREQ
+238 HILREQ
-244 MRVISSQL
+244 MRVIRDEL
-252 GEDDSQ
+252 GENDATSDIDEMIEKTKKLNADD
-258 EEAYE
+258 
-263 YMDRIY
+263 
-269 EMNLAPEIT
+269 EIK
-278 EKLIR
+278 EKILKEIKR
-283 EADRLLKTSSSSQES
+283 LRMSAGNPADSNVL
-298 FVIRN
+298 RN
-303 YLDTVLELP
+303 YIETMLDMP
-312 WNTSSKTKTD
+312 WNNCTQENQNVVDAEK
-322 IKRAARILDKDHYG
+322 ILNRDHYG
-336 LKRVKE
+336 LTDVKE
-342 RILESIAAYAMAPEV
+342 RMLEFLSVRVLTKDKGESPIV
-357 SGQIICLSGPPG
+357 CLVGPPG
-369 VGKTSIGKSIA
+369 TGKTSIARSIA
-380 KALGREY
+380 EALNKKY
-387 VRVSLGGVRDE
+387 VRICLGGVTDE
-398 SDIRGHRKTY
+398 SEIRGHRKTY

-590 KEKFRQDEANEKNE
+590 KEQFRQDAANERNE

>member
-1 MEEKAI
+1 MPDEMLNLPVIPLRGLTILPGTTVHFDVSRKQSIAAANEAVTTGEKLFVVSQKDPVVDAPGFDDVYKVGTVVEVKQLNKMPDRIVRVMVEAKERGIIHSYNEENSCIKGDIEIIKEPDEKITQVREIALLRELKDELALYDGINHELTPVGI
-7 KNINTKTKDLI
+7 KNIDNQESLSGTMLQIIMRIRMDFKTKQKYLEANTLLERYEVI
-18 LPAVAMRGLVC
+18 LS
-29 FPRFVMHFD
+29 FFSI
-38 VAREMSVKAVEAA
+38 ENEISQVKA
-51 LKNDRLVFLTAQ
+51 
-63 KDVYVEEPQEKDLYN
+63 
-78 IGVVAEIRQ
+78 EI
-87 TLKTPDNVMRVLV
+87 
-100 EGLYRAKIKE
+100 
-110 TVNENGMFVCT
+110 
-121 VKKLPDYSREKPDP
+121 
-135 VDLTAIM
+135 
-142 RSIKDIFETYGELV
+142 
-156 PRMPKELINSIMCQ
+156 
-170 NDPYKLFENIAYN
+170 
-183 MNLDFQD
+183 
-190 KQMLLEESNILSK
+190 
-203 LGMLYANIVHEV
+203 
-215 EVLEIE
+215 IE
-221 KQIHD
+221 KVKTNI
-226 EVRSNLDKNQRE
+226 DKNQRE
-238 YYLREQ
+238 HILREQ
-244 MRVISSQL
+244 MRVIRDEL
-252 GEDDSQ
+252 GENDATSDIDEMIEKTKKLNADD
-258 EEAYE
+258 
-263 YMDRIY
+263 
-269 EMNLAPEIT
+269 EIK
-278 EKLIR
+278 EKILKEIKR
-283 EADRLLKTSSSSQES
+283 LRMSAGNPADSNVL
-298 FVIRN
+298 RN
-303 YLDTVLELP
+303 YIETMLDMP
-312 WNTSSKTKTD
+312 WNNCTEENQNVEDAEK
-322 IKRAARILDKDHYG
+322 ILNRDHYG
-336 LKRVKE
+336 LTDVKE
-342 RILESIAAYAMAPEV
+342 RMLEFLSVRVLTKDKGESPIV
-357 SGQIICLSGPPG
+357 CLVGPPG
-369 VGKTSIGKSIA
+369 TGKTSIAHSIA
-380 KALGREY
+380 EALNKKY
-387 VRVSLGGVRDE
+387 VRICLGGVTDE
-398 SDIRGHRKTY
+398 SEIRGHRKTY

>member
-1 MEEKAI
+1 MPDEMLNLPVIPLRGLTILPGTTVHFDVSRKQSIAAANEAVTTGEKLFVVTQKDPVVDTPGFDDVYKVGTVVEVKQLNKMPDRIVRVMVEAKERGIIHSYNEENSCIKGDIEIIKEPDEKITQVREIALLRELKDELALYDGINHELTPVGI
-7 KNINTKTKDLI
+7 KNIDNQESLSGTMLQIIMRIRMDFKTKQKYLEANTLLERYEVI
-18 LPAVAMRGLVC
+18 LSFFRI
-29 FPRFVMHFD
+29 
-38 VAREMSVKAVEAA
+38 ENEISQVKAEII
-51 LKNDRLVFLTAQ
+51 
-63 KDVYVEEPQEKDLYN
+63 EK
-78 IGVVAEIRQ
+78 
-87 TLKTPDNVMRVLV
+87 
-100 EGLYRAKIKE
+100 
-110 TVNENGMFVCT
+110 
-121 VKKLPDYSREKPDP
+121 VK
-135 VDLTAIM
+135 
-142 RSIKDIFETYGELV
+142 
-156 PRMPKELINSIMCQ
+156 
-170 NDPYKLFENIAYN
+170 
-183 MNLDFQD
+183 
-190 KQMLLEESNILSK
+190 
-203 LGMLYANIVHEV
+203 ANI
-215 EVLEIE
+215 
-221 KQIHD
+221 
-226 EVRSNLDKNQRE
+226 DKNQRE
-238 YYLREQ
+238 HILREQ
-244 MRVISSQL
+244 MRVIRDEL
-252 GEDDSQ
+252 GENDAMSDIDEMVEKTKKLNADD
-258 EEAYE
+258 
-263 YMDRIY
+263 
-269 EMNLAPEIT
+269 EIK
-278 EKLIR
+278 EKILKEIKR
-283 EADRLLKTSSSSQES
+283 LRMSAGNPADSNVL
-298 FVIRN
+298 RN
-303 YLDTVLELP
+303 YIETMLDMP
-312 WNTSSKTKTD
+312 WNNCTEENQNVED
-322 IKRAARILDKDHYG
+322 AQAILNRDHYG
-336 LKRVKE
+336 LTDVKE
-342 RILESIAAYAMAPEV
+342 RMLEFLSVRVLTKDKGESPIV
-357 SGQIICLSGPPG
+357 CLVGPPG
-369 VGKTSIGKSIA
+369 TGKTSIARSIA
-380 KALGREY
+380 EALNKKY
-387 VRVSLGGVRDE
+387 VRICLGGVTDE
-398 SDIRGHRKTY
+398 SEIRGHRKTY

-526 LKRSQLTISD
+526 LKRSQFTISD

-732 LLAAKDAGMKK
+732 LLAAKETGMKK

-748 KNKTDVEEFSTEITD
+748 KNKTDVEEFSTEITEG
-763 RLKIVYVSEM
+763 LKIIYVSEM

>member
-1 MEEKAI
+1 MPDEMLNLPVIPLRGLTILPGTTVHFDVSRKQSIAAANEAVTTGEKLFVVTQKDPVVDTPGFDDVYKVGTVVEVKQLNKMPDRIVRVMVEAKERGIIHSYNEENSCIKGDIEIIKEPDEKITQVREIALLRELKDELALYDGINHELTPVGI
-7 KNINTKTKDLI
+7 KNIDNQESLSGTMLQIIMRIRMDFKTKQKYLEANTLLERYEVI
-18 LPAVAMRGLVC
+18 LSFFRI
-29 FPRFVMHFD
+29 
-38 VAREMSVKAVEAA
+38 ENEISQVKAEII
-51 LKNDRLVFLTAQ
+51 
-63 KDVYVEEPQEKDLYN
+63 EK
-78 IGVVAEIRQ
+78 
-87 TLKTPDNVMRVLV
+87 
-100 EGLYRAKIKE
+100 
-110 TVNENGMFVCT
+110 
-121 VKKLPDYSREKPDP
+121 VK
-135 VDLTAIM
+135 
-142 RSIKDIFETYGELV
+142 
-156 PRMPKELINSIMCQ
+156 
-170 NDPYKLFENIAYN
+170 
-183 MNLDFQD
+183 
-190 KQMLLEESNILSK
+190 
-203 LGMLYANIVHEV
+203 ANI
-215 EVLEIE
+215 
-221 KQIHD
+221 
-226 EVRSNLDKNQRE
+226 DKNQRE
-238 YYLREQ
+238 HILREQ
-244 MRVISSQL
+244 MRVIRDEL
-252 GEDDSQ
+252 GENDAMSDIDEMVEKTKKLNADD
-258 EEAYE
+258 
-263 YMDRIY
+263 
-269 EMNLAPEIT
+269 EIK
-278 EKLIR
+278 EKILKEIKR
-283 EADRLLKTSSSSQES
+283 LRMSAGNPADSNVL
-298 FVIRN
+298 RN
-303 YLDTVLELP
+303 YIETMLDMP
-312 WNTSSKTKTD
+312 WNNCTEENQNVED
-322 IKRAARILDKDHYG
+322 AQAILNRDHYG
-336 LKRVKE
+336 LTDVKE
-342 RILESIAAYAMAPEV
+342 RMLEFLSVRVLTKDKGESPIV
-357 SGQIICLSGPPG
+357 CLVGPPG
-369 VGKTSIGKSIA
+369 TGKTSIARSIA
-380 KALGREY
+380 EALNKKY
-387 VRVSLGGVRDE
+387 VRICLGGVTDE
-398 SDIRGHRKTY
+398 SEIRGHRKTY

-732 LLAAKDAGMKK
+732 LLAAKETGMKK

-748 KNKTDVEEFSTEITD
+748 KNKTDVEEFSTEITEG
-763 RLKIVYVSEM
+763 LKIIYVSEM

>member
-1 MEEKAI
+1 MPDEMLNLPVIPLRGLTILPGTTVHFDVSRKQSIAAANEAVTTGEKLFVVTQKDPVVDAPGFDDVYKVGTVVEVKQLNKMPDRIVRVMVEAKERGIIHSYNEENSCIKGDIEIIKEPDEKITQVREIALLRELKDELALYDGINHELTPVGI
-7 KNINTKTKDLI
+7 KNIDNQESLSGTMLQIIMRIRMDFKTKQKYLEANTLLERYEVI
-18 LPAVAMRGLVC
+18 LS
-29 FPRFVMHFD
+29 FFSI
-38 VAREMSVKAVEAA
+38 ENEISQVKA
-51 LKNDRLVFLTAQ
+51 
-63 KDVYVEEPQEKDLYN
+63 
-78 IGVVAEIRQ
+78 EI
-87 TLKTPDNVMRVLV
+87 
-100 EGLYRAKIKE
+100 
-110 TVNENGMFVCT
+110 
-121 VKKLPDYSREKPDP
+121 
-135 VDLTAIM
+135 
-142 RSIKDIFETYGELV
+142 
-156 PRMPKELINSIMCQ
+156 
-170 NDPYKLFENIAYN
+170 
-183 MNLDFQD
+183 
-190 KQMLLEESNILSK
+190 
-203 LGMLYANIVHEV
+203 
-215 EVLEIE
+215 IE
-221 KQIHD
+221 KVKTNI
-226 EVRSNLDKNQRE
+226 DKNQRE
-238 YYLREQ
+238 HILREQ
-244 MRVISSQL
+244 MRVIRDEL
-252 GEDDSQ
+252 GENDATSDIDEMIEKTKKLNADD
-258 EEAYE
+258 
-263 YMDRIY
+263 
-269 EMNLAPEIT
+269 EIK
-278 EKLIR
+278 EKILKEIKR
-283 EADRLLKTSSSSQES
+283 LRMSAGNPADSNVL
-298 FVIRN
+298 RN
-303 YLDTVLELP
+303 YIETMLDMP
-312 WNTSSKTKTD
+312 WNNCTEENQKVED
-322 IKRAARILDKDHYG
+322 AQAILNRDHYG
-336 LKRVKE
+336 LTDVKE
-342 RILESIAAYAMAPEV
+342 RMLEFLSVRVLTKDKGESPIV
-357 SGQIICLSGPPG
+357 CLVGPPG
-369 VGKTSIGKSIA
+369 TGKTSIARSIA
-380 KALGREY
+380 EALNKKY
-387 VRVSLGGVRDE
+387 VRICLGGVTDE
-398 SDIRGHRKTY
+398 SEIRGHRKTY

-654 AKSVAKEYGV
+654 AKSVAEEYGV
-664 DSKFFKEN
+664 ESKFFKEN

>member
-1 MEEKAI
+1 MPDEMLNLPVIPLRGLTILPGTTVHFDVSRKQSIAAANEAVTTGEKLFVVTQKDPVVDAPGFDDVYKVGTVVEVKQLNKMPDRIVRVMVEAKERGIIHSYNEENSCIKGDIEIIKEPDEKITQVREIALLRELKDELALYDGINHELTPVGI
-7 KNINTKTKDLI
+7 KNIDNQESLSGTMLQIIMRIRMDFKTKQKYLEANTLLERYEVI
-18 LPAVAMRGLVC
+18 LS
-29 FPRFVMHFD
+29 FFSI
-38 VAREMSVKAVEAA
+38 ENEISQVKA
-51 LKNDRLVFLTAQ
+51 
-63 KDVYVEEPQEKDLYN
+63 
-78 IGVVAEIRQ
+78 EI
-87 TLKTPDNVMRVLV
+87 
-100 EGLYRAKIKE
+100 
-110 TVNENGMFVCT
+110 
-121 VKKLPDYSREKPDP
+121 
-135 VDLTAIM
+135 
-142 RSIKDIFETYGELV
+142 
-156 PRMPKELINSIMCQ
+156 
-170 NDPYKLFENIAYN
+170 
-183 MNLDFQD
+183 
-190 KQMLLEESNILSK
+190 
-203 LGMLYANIVHEV
+203 
-215 EVLEIE
+215 IE
-221 KQIHD
+221 KVKTNI
-226 EVRSNLDKNQRE
+226 DKNQRE
-238 YYLREQ
+238 HILREQ
-244 MRVISSQL
+244 MRVIRDEL
-252 GEDDSQ
+252 GENDDMS
-258 EEAYE
+258 
-263 YMDRIY
+263 DID
-269 EMNLAPEIT
+269 EMIEKTKKLNADDEIK
-278 EKLIR
+278 EKILKEIKR
-283 EADRLLKTSSSSQES
+283 LRMSAGNPADSNVL
-298 FVIRN
+298 RN
-303 YLDTVLELP
+303 YIETMLDMP
-312 WNTSSKTKTD
+312 WNNCTEENQNVEDAEK
-322 IKRAARILDKDHYG
+322 ILNRDHYG
-336 LKRVKE
+336 LTDVKE
-342 RILESIAAYAMAPEV
+342 RMLEFLSVRVLTKDKGKSPIV
-357 SGQIICLSGPPG
+357 CLVGPPG
-369 VGKTSIGKSIA
+369 TGKTSIARSIA
-380 KALGREY
+380 EALNKKY
-387 VRVSLGGVRDE
+387 VRICLGGVTDE
-398 SDIRGHRKTY
+398 SEIRGHRKTY

>member
-1 MEEKAI
+1 MPDEMLNLPVIPLRGLTILPGTTVHFDVSRKQSIAAANEAVTTGEKLFVVTQKDPVVDAPGFDDVYKVGTVVEVKQLNKMPDRIVRVMVEAKERGIIHSYNEENSCIKGNIEIIKEPNEKITQVREIALLRELKDELALYDGINHELTPVGI
-7 KNINTKTKDLI
+7 KNIDNQESLSGTMLQIIMRIRMDFKTKQKYLEANTLLERYEVI
-18 LPAVAMRGLVC
+18 LS
-29 FPRFVMHFD
+29 FFSI
-38 VAREMSVKAVEAA
+38 ENEISQVKA
-51 LKNDRLVFLTAQ
+51 
-63 KDVYVEEPQEKDLYN
+63 
-78 IGVVAEIRQ
+78 EI
-87 TLKTPDNVMRVLV
+87 
-100 EGLYRAKIKE
+100 
-110 TVNENGMFVCT
+110 
-121 VKKLPDYSREKPDP
+121 
-135 VDLTAIM
+135 
-142 RSIKDIFETYGELV
+142 
-156 PRMPKELINSIMCQ
+156 
-170 NDPYKLFENIAYN
+170 
-183 MNLDFQD
+183 
-190 KQMLLEESNILSK
+190 
-203 LGMLYANIVHEV
+203 
-215 EVLEIE
+215 IE
-221 KQIHD
+221 KVKTNI
-226 EVRSNLDKNQRE
+226 DKNQRE
-238 YYLREQ
+238 HILREQ
-244 MRVISSQL
+244 MRVIRDEL
-252 GEDDSQ
+252 GENDATSDIDEMIEKTKKLNADD
-258 EEAYE
+258 
-263 YMDRIY
+263 
-269 EMNLAPEIT
+269 EIK
-278 EKLIR
+278 EKILKEIKR
-283 EADRLLKTSSSSQES
+283 LRMSAGNPADSNVL
-298 FVIRN
+298 RN
-303 YLDTVLELP
+303 YIETMLDMP
-312 WNTSSKTKTD
+312 WNNCTQENQNVED
-322 IKRAARILDKDHYG
+322 AQAILNRDHYG
-336 LKRVKE
+336 LTDVKE
-342 RILESIAAYAMAPEV
+342 RMLEFLSVRVLTKDKGESPIV
-357 SGQIICLSGPPG
+357 CLVGPPG
-369 VGKTSIGKSIA
+369 TGKTSIARSIA
-380 KALGREY
+380 EALNKKY
-387 VRVSLGGVRDE
+387 VRICLGGVTDE
-398 SDIRGHRKTY
+398 SEIRGHRKTY

>member
-1 MEEKAI
+1 MPDEMLNLPVIPLRGLTILPGTTVHFDVSRKQSIAAANEAVTTGEKLFVVTQKDPVVDAPGFDDVYKVGTVVEVKQLNKMPDRIVRVMVEAKERGIIHSYNEENSCIKGDIEIIKEPDEKITQVREIALLRELKDELALYDGINHELTPVGI
-7 KNINTKTKDLI
+7 KNIDNQESLSGTMLQIIMRIRMDFKTKQKYLEANTLLERYEVI
-18 LPAVAMRGLVC
+18 LS
-29 FPRFVMHFD
+29 FFSI
-38 VAREMSVKAVEAA
+38 ENEISQVKA
-51 LKNDRLVFLTAQ
+51 
-63 KDVYVEEPQEKDLYN
+63 
-78 IGVVAEIRQ
+78 EI
-87 TLKTPDNVMRVLV
+87 
-100 EGLYRAKIKE
+100 
-110 TVNENGMFVCT
+110 
-121 VKKLPDYSREKPDP
+121 
-135 VDLTAIM
+135 
-142 RSIKDIFETYGELV
+142 
-156 PRMPKELINSIMCQ
+156 
-170 NDPYKLFENIAYN
+170 
-183 MNLDFQD
+183 
-190 KQMLLEESNILSK
+190 
-203 LGMLYANIVHEV
+203 
-215 EVLEIE
+215 IE
-221 KQIHD
+221 KVKTNI
-226 EVRSNLDKNQRE
+226 DKNQRE
-238 YYLREQ
+238 HILREQ
-244 MRVISSQL
+244 MRVIRDEL
-252 GEDDSQ
+252 GENDATSDIDEMIEKTKKLNADD
-258 EEAYE
+258 
-263 YMDRIY
+263 
-269 EMNLAPEIT
+269 EIK
-278 EKLIR
+278 EKILKEIKR
-283 EADRLLKTSSSSQES
+283 LRMSAGNPADSNVL
-298 FVIRN
+298 RN
-303 YLDTVLELP
+303 YIETMLDMP
-312 WNTSSKTKTD
+312 WNNCTEENQNVEDAEK
-322 IKRAARILDKDHYG
+322 ILNRDHYG
-336 LKRVKE
+336 LTDVKE
-342 RILESIAAYAMAPEV
+342 RMLEFLSVRVLTKDKGESPIV
-357 SGQIICLSGPPG
+357 CLVGPPG
-369 VGKTSIGKSIA
+369 TGKTSIARSIA
-380 KALGREY
+380 EALNKKY
-387 VRVSLGGVRDE
+387 VRICLGGVTDE
-398 SDIRGHRKTY
+398 SEIRGHRKTY

-514 EHLIQKELEQNG
+514 EHLIQKEFEQNG

-664 DSKFFKEN
+664 DSKFLKEN

>member
-1 MEEKAI
+1 MPDEMLNLPVIPLRGLTILPGTTVHFDVSRKQSIAAANEAVTTGEKLFVVTQKDPVVDAPGFDDVYKVGTVVEVKQLNKMPDRIVRVMVEAKERGIIHSYNEENSCIKGDIEIIKEPNEKITQVREIALLRELKDELALYDGINHELTPVGI
-7 KNINTKTKDLI
+7 KNIDNQESLSGTMLQIIMRIRMDFKTKQKYLEANTLLERYEVI
-18 LPAVAMRGLVC
+18 LS
-29 FPRFVMHFD
+29 FFSI
-38 VAREMSVKAVEAA
+38 ENEISQVKA
-51 LKNDRLVFLTAQ
+51 
-63 KDVYVEEPQEKDLYN
+63 
-78 IGVVAEIRQ
+78 EI
-87 TLKTPDNVMRVLV
+87 
-100 EGLYRAKIKE
+100 
-110 TVNENGMFVCT
+110 
-121 VKKLPDYSREKPDP
+121 
-135 VDLTAIM
+135 
-142 RSIKDIFETYGELV
+142 
-156 PRMPKELINSIMCQ
+156 
-170 NDPYKLFENIAYN
+170 
-183 MNLDFQD
+183 
-190 KQMLLEESNILSK
+190 
-203 LGMLYANIVHEV
+203 
-215 EVLEIE
+215 IE
-221 KQIHD
+221 KVKTNI
-226 EVRSNLDKNQRE
+226 DKNQRE
-238 YYLREQ
+238 HILREQ
-244 MRVISSQL
+244 MRVIRDEL
-252 GEDDSQ
+252 GENDATSDIDEMIEKTKKLNADD
-258 EEAYE
+258 
-263 YMDRIY
+263 
-269 EMNLAPEIT
+269 EIK
-278 EKLIR
+278 EKILKEIKR
-283 EADRLLKTSSSSQES
+283 LRMSAGNPADSNVL
-298 FVIRN
+298 RN
-303 YLDTVLELP
+303 YIETMLDMP
-312 WNTSSKTKTD
+312 WNNCTQENQKVED
-322 IKRAARILDKDHYG
+322 AQAILNRDHYG
-336 LKRVKE
+336 LTDVKE
-342 RILESIAAYAMAPEV
+342 RMLEFLSVRVLTKDKGESPIV
-357 SGQIICLSGPPG
+357 CLVGPPG
-369 VGKTSIGKSIA
+369 TGKTSIARSIA
-380 KALGREY
+380 EALNKKY
-387 VRVSLGGVRDE
+387 VRICLGGVTDE
-398 SDIRGHRKTY
+398 SEIRGHRKTY

-423 NTANPLILLD
+423 NTANPLILID
-433 EIDKLGQS
+433 QIDKLGQS